1 MKKSI
6 LHCCIC
12 AFCFTIATSCAKD
25 VKAPYA
31 KTTPSAKT
39 TTAPSSGDT
48 VSTPNQENNGHTCGS
63 NSSSGSETGY

>member
-12 AFCFTIATSCAKD
+12 AFCFTVATSCSKD

-31 KTTPSAKT
+31 KTTTAAKP
-39 TTAPSSGDT
+39 AS
-48 VSTPNQENNGHTCGS
+48 STPSGATTSTPGQGQNNPGCG
-63 NSSSGSETGY
+63 SSSGSGSETSY